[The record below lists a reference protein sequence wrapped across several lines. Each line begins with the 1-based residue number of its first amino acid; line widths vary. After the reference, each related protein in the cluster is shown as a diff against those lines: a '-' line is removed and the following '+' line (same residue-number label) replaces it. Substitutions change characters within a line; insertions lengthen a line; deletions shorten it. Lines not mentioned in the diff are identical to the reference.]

1 MKVRRGDV
9 VILDYP
15 FSAGSGSRVRPALV
29 VQNDLR
35 NQQLANTI
43 VAMIT
48 SNVDRVASDPTQ
60 LLVDVSTPEGRR
72 SGLRQNSAVTCGNL
86 FTVHEHLIRQRIG
99 HFSNALM
106 QQINVCLDAALGIR

>member
-15 FSAGSGSRVRPALV
+15 YSGGTGSRVRPALI

-48 SNVDRVASDPTQ
+48 SNIDRVTSDPTQ
-60 LLVDVSTPEGRR
+60 LLVDVSTPDGRR

-86 FTVHEHLIRQRIG
+86 FTVHEQLVRQRIG
-99 HFSNALM
+99 RFSTALM
-106 QQINVCLDAALGIR
+106 RQIDGCLKAALDLA